1 MQKRFTTAILLGI
14 GITLGLQAQVDP
26 GSSVTP
32 LSLNDCIQM
41 ALERNLTLKVE
52 RIRPVIADSN
62 LSIAYAGWDPSFTS
76 SYTRFHRQQPG
87 RVDEFNRPIPGT
99 SSDTDNISTGINGIL
114 PTGFQYSIQGNVS
127 DTAFE
132 SSFIDPVTGLPM
144 ALGSENSDGSV
155 SINMTQPLLRGLLVD
170 NTRLNIKLQKNNVEF
185 SQLGL
190 IWQIMNLVSQVE
202 QAYYDLIAA
211 EENVKVQDK
220 AVQLAERLLT
230 ENRKRV
236 EVGAMAPL
244 DEKQAE
250 SQFASAR
257 ASLLQTQG
265 TLARAQNALKNLLSD
280 EYLQWQDTVIRPNE
294 VLRALPIAFSRQ
306 DSWHKAMTLRP
317 DLEQQ
322 RLNLEREGL
331 QVKFNKNQV
340 LPQLDVVGSFG
351 YTGGGQGIGVS
362 GVFGQIRRQDNP
374 LWSVGG
380 RFSIPIGNR
389 VARNNL
395 KIARAREE
403 QAVLTLKRF
412 EQDIMVA
419 VENAV
424 ISAEINLQR
433 VDATRQRREFAKA
446 ALDAEEKKLEN
457 GKSTSFF
464 VLQLQRDLTQARSD
478 EIQAL
483 TDYNRATSN
492 LSLLEGGILQ
502 IREISL
508 EVE

>member
-1 MQKRFTTAILLGI
+1 MQKLITTAILLGTGLVI
-14 GITLGLQAQVDP
+14 GLNAQERSSQTLKP
-26 GSSVTP
+26 M
-32 LSLNDCIQM
+32 SLNDCIQM
-41 ALERNLTLKVE
+41 ALEQNLTLQVE
-52 RIRPVIADSN
+52 RINPDIAQSN
-62 LSIAYAGWDPSFTS
+62 LKIAYAGWDPSFSTS
-76 SYTRFHRQQPG
+76 YNHSFRQQPG
-87 RVDEFNRPIPGT
+87 NVDEFNRTIPGT
-99 SSDTDNISTGINGIL
+99 SSETDVISSGINGSL
-114 PTGFQYSIQGNVS
+114 PTGLGYSIQGNVS
-127 DTAFE
+127 DTMFE
-132 SSFIDPVTGLPM
+132 SSFIDPVTGLPISV
-144 ALGSENSDGSV
+144 GSENSNGSISV
-155 SINMTQPLLRGLLVD
+155 NMSQPLLRGLLVD
-170 NTRLNIKLQKNNVEF
+170 NTRLNIKLSKNDLKF
-185 SQLGL
+185 SELGL
-190 IWQIMNLVSQVE
+190 IWQIMNVVSQVE

-211 EENVKVQDK
+211 DENVKVQQK

-250 SQFASAR
+250 SQYASAR

-265 TLARAQNALKNLLSD
+265 NLARSQNTLKNLLSN
-280 EYLQWQDTVIRPNE
+280 EYLVWQDQQIDTTE

-317 DLEQQ
+317 DLQQQ
-322 RLNLEREGL
+322 RLNLQRQGIL
-331 QVKFNKNQV
+331 VKFNKNQV

-351 YTGGGQGIGVS
+351 YSAGGRGIGYS
-362 GVFGQIRRQDNP
+362 GVLGQFERQENP
-374 LWSVGG
+374 QWSVGG
-380 RFSIPIGNR
+380 RFSMPIGNR

-403 QAVLTLKRF
+403 QSVLNLKQF
-412 EQDIMVA
+412 EQNVMVA

-424 ISAEINLQR
+424 TSAKINLQR
-433 VDATRQRREFAKA
+433 VDATRQQREFAEA
-446 ALDAEEKKLEN
+446 ALEAEEKKLEN

-464 VLQLQRDLTQARSD
+464 VLQLQRDLTQARSQ

-483 TDYNRATSN
+483 TDYNKSVSS

-502 IREISL
+502 SQEISL